1 MSTLQTNN
9 TSPQAQPLQY
19 SNARS
24 WKLVRTFVHDC
35 LADSLHQLDALQGA
49 QPCVNLLISRRCLP
63 GVDHIQF
70 EQDLERLSIELR
82 RMEVQHAFHTV
93 VPGDVEPF
101 NHQLRITLRHW
112 RESEI

>member
-1 MSTLQTNN
+1 MTALRTGHITN
-9 TSPQAQPLQY
+9 QAQPLQY
-19 SNARS
+19 SHARS

-63 GVDHIQF
+63 DVDHIQL
-70 EQDLERLSIELR
+70 ERELERLSIELR

-101 NHQLRITLRHW
+101 NHQLRITLRLP
-112 RESEI
+112 